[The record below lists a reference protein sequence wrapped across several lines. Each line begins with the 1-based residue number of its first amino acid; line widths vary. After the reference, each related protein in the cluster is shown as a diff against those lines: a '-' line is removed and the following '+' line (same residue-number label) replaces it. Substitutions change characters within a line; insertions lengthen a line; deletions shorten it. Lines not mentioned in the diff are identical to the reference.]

1 MNFAE
6 GSLTL
11 ALVGDVYVNRPD
23 PASSFTPTLAHL
35 RAADILFGN
44 CEMPISEAGEPW
56 PGKPLGKNL
65 YKMPPESIAA
75 FTAAGFHVMS
85 VASNHSIDF
94 GRAALLRTLELLD
107 GAGILRC
114 GAGTTLD
121 EAHRPA
127 LVTKNGLSVA
137 FLAYCSLYMPGWEA
151 APDRS
156 GIATVHVETA
166 YKPHPR
172 IHEVPGSPAITL
184 NFPDAVDRDRVVA
197 DIRAARTR
205 ADLVVVS
212 WHWGVSEGYR
222 LLVPYQLELGHAAL
236 DAGADLLIGHH
247 PHMLQGVEIY
257 NGKPLF
263 YSLGNFAFDLKS
275 RLFRPETVIVR
286 CRITNK
292 RIDRVSVLPCMIDEH
307 SVPQPVSASVDSQV
321 TRFLA
326 ESSAEFG
333 TRFLP
338 DGDELVIT

>member
-1 MNFAE
+1 MNVAE

-11 ALVGDVYVNRPD
+11 ALVGDVYINRPD
-23 PASSFTPTLAHL
+23 PASIFASTLEHL
-35 RAADILFGN
+35 RAADVRFGN

-65 YKMPPESIAA
+65 YKMPPESIAG
-75 FTAAGFHVMS
+75 FTAAGFDVVS

-94 GRAALLRTLELLD
+94 GRGALLRTLELLD
-107 GAGILRC
+107 AAGIRHC
-114 GAGTTLD
+114 GAGKNLD

-127 LVTKNGLSVA
+127 LVTRNGVTIA

-151 APDRS
+151 TSDRS
-156 GIATVHVETA
+156 GIATVRVETA

-172 IHEVPGSPAITL
+172 FHEVPGSPAITL
-184 NFPDAVDRDRVVA
+184 NFPDPPDRDHVVA
-197 DIRAARTR
+197 DIRAARSR

-222 LLVPYQLELGHAAL
+222 LLVPYQRELGHVAL

-263 YSLGNFAFDLKS
+263 YSLGNFAFDLHS

-292 RIDRVSVLPCMIDEH
+292 RIDRVAAVPCMIDEN
-307 SVPQPVSASVDSQV
+307 SVPRPVRPSEDTRVA
-321 TRFLA
+321 RFLE

-333 TRFLP
+333 TAFRP
-338 DGDELVIT
+338 EGDELVIG